1 MADAQLRVD
10 GARQLRTSM
19 RRAGIDMRELRET
32 HAEAARLVAARAD
45 PPRRTGRLAA
55 TIRAAGTQT
64 QAVVRAGYARVPYA
78 PVIHWGWPARGIRAQ
93 PFLTEAAQASEP
105 AWVELY
111 TRHVEQ
117 ILNTIEGAT
126 SP

>member
-1 MADAQLRVD
+1 MAAAQLRVD
-10 GARQLRTSM
+10 GARRLRTTM
-19 RRAGIDMRELRET
+19 RRAGIDMAELREV
-32 HAEAARLVAARAD
+32 HAAAARLVAARAD

-55 TIRAAGTQT
+55 TIRAGATQR
-64 QAVVRAGYARVPYA
+64 QATVRAGYARVPYA

-93 PFLTEAAQASEP
+93 PFLSEAAQASEP

-111 TRHVEQ
+111 ARHVEQ
-117 ILNTIEGAT
+117 IINTIEGAT